1 VARDEDELFKAT
13 KAPAR
18 HELGQPLDALSLHEL
33 SERIALLREEIARLE
48 AALDKK
54 SLSRATADAFFRKPE

>member
-1 VARDEDELFKAT
+1 MSKDDEELFAPK

-18 HELGQPLDALSLHEL
+18 HELGQPLDTLSVHEL

-54 SLSRATADAFFRKPE
+54 SLSRAAADAFFKKAE